1 MTPAQ
6 DTGIEHLLE
15 CLKTGWR
22 LDVVSQHFLLP
33 GVAFELGLHHLL
45 CVSSLGE
52 KTEWGWGKCLYSP

>member
-6 DTGIEHLLE
+6 DPAIEHLLE

-22 LDVVSQHFLLP
+22 LDVVSQRFLLP
-33 GVAFELGLHHLL
+33 GAAFELGLHHLP

-52 KTEWGWGKCLYSP
+52 KD

>member
-6 DTGIEHLLE
+6 DAAIEHLLE

-33 GVAFELGLHHLL
+33 GAAFELGLHHLP

-52 KTEWGWGKCLYSP
+52 KD